1 MDKTL
6 SAQAYRLDCLAEK
19 ILAGN
24 LSAAMDKRAEN
35 WTLPELKAIAAE
47 LSAHGDESNI
57 YAKAKEAM
65 DSRVCWTASLA
76 NNKPLSFRIIGIAHD
91 ELEDGSGKAGLT
103 FEAVNDVFPHRPI
116 QVTGHC
122 CAHCG
127 ELSINRDLDS
137 DYFYGIIPD
146 ELKMFIEPVKKS
158 TCYRAVDRKNREV
171 EKRTVTVGKLFI
183 LSESE
188 IYGSDD
194 GSDFDGTQYGYYRD
208 KGTTSAYFFPACED
222 FQRWT
227 RSSVNSTECC
237 YSYVDAD
244 GSCHIGF
251 ADDEKAIC
259 PAFCF

>member
-1 MDKTL
+1 MDEML
-6 SAQAYRLDCLAEK
+6 NAQAYQLDCLAAK

-24 LSAAMDKRAEN
+24 LSAAMDKRAED

-47 LSAHGDESNI
+47 LSAHGNESNI
-57 YAKAKEAM
+57 YPKVKESM
-65 DSRVCWTASLA
+65 DSRICWTVSLA

-91 ELEDGSGKAGLT
+91 EFEDGSGKAGLT

-137 DYFYGIIPD
+137 DYFYGIVPD
-146 ELKMFIEPVKKS
+146 DLKMFIEPVKKS
-158 TCYRAVDRKNREV
+158 TCYQLVDRKNREV
-171 EKRTVTVGKLFI
+171 AKRTVTTSKLFI
-183 LSESE
+183 LSEAE
-188 IYGSDD
+188 IYGSVD
-194 GSDFDGTQYGYYRD
+194 GNDFDGTQYEYYRD

-222 FQRWT
+222 FQRWV

-251 ADDEKAIC
+251 ADDEKAVC

>member
-6 SAQAYRLDCLAEK
+6 SAQAYRLNCLAEK

-24 LSAAMDKRAEN
+24 LSAAMDKRAED

-57 YAKAKEAM
+57 YAKVKEAM
-65 DSRVCWTASLA
+65 DSRVCWTVSLA

>member
-1 MDKTL
+1 MDETL
-6 SAQAYRLDCLAEK
+6 PAQAYRLDCLAVK

-24 LSAAMDKRAEN
+24 LSAAMDKRAED

-47 LSAHGDESNI
+47 LSAHGNESNI

-76 NNKPLSFRIIGIAHD
+76 NNRLLSFRIIGIAHD
-91 ELEDGSGKAGLT
+91 ELEDGSGRAGLT
-103 FEAVNDVFPHRPI
+103 FETVNDIFPHCPI
-116 QVTGHC
+116 QVAGHC
-122 CAHCG
+122 CAHWD
-127 ELSINRDLDS
+127 ELSINRNLDS
-137 DYFYGIIPD
+137 YLFYGIIPND
-146 ELKMFIEPVKKS
+146 LQMFIEPVKKS
-158 TCYRAVDRKNREV
+158 TCYRTVDRKNREV
-171 EKRTVTVGKLFI
+171 AKRTITTDKLFI

-188 IYGSDD
+188 IYDSAD
-194 GSDFDGTQYGYYRD
+194 GNDFDGTQYEYYRD
-208 KGTTSAYFFPACED
+208 KGTTSAYFFPACGN

-227 RSSVNSTECC
+227 RSSANSAECC

-244 GSCHIGF
+244 GSCHTGF

>member
-1 MDKTL
+1 MDEML
-6 SAQAYRLDCLAEK
+6 NAQAYQLDCLAAK

-24 LSAAMDKRAEN
+24 LSAAMDKRAED

-47 LSAHGDESNI
+47 LSAHGNESNI
-57 YAKAKEAM
+57 YPKVKESM
-65 DSRVCWTASLA
+65 DSRICWTVSLA
-76 NNKPLSFRIIGIAHD
+76 NNKTLSFRIIGIAHD

>member
-1 MDKTL
+1 MDETL
-6 SAQAYRLDCLAEK
+6 NAQAYRLDCLAGK

-24 LSAAMDKRAEN
+24 LSTAINKRAED

-57 YAKAKEAM
+57 YAKVKEAM
-65 DSRVCWTASLA
+65 DSRICWTASLA

-91 ELEDGSGKAGLT
+91 ELEDGSGRAGLT
-103 FEAVNDVFPHRPI
+103 FETVNDVFPHRPI
-116 QVTGHC
+116 QFAGHC
-122 CAHCG
+122 GTHWG

-146 ELKMFIEPVKKS
+146 DLKMFIEPVKKS
-158 TCYRAVDRKNREV
+158 TCYQLVDRKNREV
-171 EKRTVTVGKLFI
+171 SKRTVTTGKLFI
-183 LSESE
+183 LSEAE
-188 IYGSDD
+188 IYGSAD
-194 GSDFDGTQYGYYRD
+194 GNDFDGTQYEYYCG
-208 KGTTSAYFFPACED
+208 KGTTSAYFFPACGD

-227 RSSVNSTECC
+227 RSSDNSAECC

-251 ADDEKAIC
+251 ADNEKAVC

>member
-1 MDKTL
+1 ML
-6 SAQAYRLDCLAEK
+6 NAQAYQLNCLAAK

-24 LSAAMDKRAEN
+24 LSAAMDKRAED

-47 LSAHGDESNI
+47 LSAHGNESNI
-57 YAKAKEAM
+57 YPKVKESM
-65 DSRVCWTASLA
+65 DSQICWTVSLA

>member
-1 MDKTL
+1 
-6 SAQAYRLDCLAEK
+6 
-19 ILAGN
+19 
-24 LSAAMDKRAEN
+24 
-35 WTLPELKAIAAE
+35 
-47 LSAHGDESNI
+47 
-57 YAKAKEAM
+57 M
-65 DSRVCWTASLA
+65 DSRICWTVSLA

-208 KGTTSAYFFPACED
+208 KRTTSAYFFPACED

-244 GSCHIGF
+244 GNCHIGF